1 MMALDLDGLLG
12 DKYKY
17 ATFHDAEME
26 SLNIDFST
34 NSIKFGFMIPCG
46 FIPENELSYQ
56 RGTLE
61 FHEVLFYY
69 IEPSVYKPEANDK
82 AALWITSDGPLPD
95 SAVEASVELPDDLPQ
110 DAFAHYFYSSTTN
123 SFIVIAARRAAFHWH

>member
-1 MMALDLDGLLG
+1 MRSLKLGSLLG
-12 DKYKY
+12 EKYEH

-26 SLNIDFST
+26 SIHIDFSSD
-34 NSIKFGFMIPCG
+34 SIKFGFMIPCG
-46 FIPENELSYQ
+46 FLPENELAYQ

-69 IEPSVYKPEANDK
+69 VEPSVYKSDANDK

-95 SAVEASVELPDDLPQ
+95 SAIEVSSELPHDLPQ

-123 SFIVIAARRAAFHWH
+123 SFIVVAAMQAVFHWH

>member
-1 MMALDLDGLLG
+1 MISLDLDGLLG
-12 DKYKY
+12 DKYEY

-26 SLNIDFST
+26 SINIDFST
-34 NSIKFGFMIPCG
+34 DSIKFGFMIPCG
-46 FIPENELSYQ
+46 FIPENELSFQ

-82 AALWITSDGPLPD
+82 VALWITSDGPLPD
-95 SAVEASVELPDDLPQ
+95 SAVEVSVELPDDLPQ

-123 SFIVIAARRAAFHWH
+123 SFVVVAARRAAFHWH